1 MIVNHKEDRIVD
13 AAEGA
18 AAIAIKPDTLRRW
31 ARRGLVP
38 SFKVRGALRFRLSD
52 LEALVVPRA
61 STGEDE
67 SRRQDTHRVT
77 IQRTREIG

>member
-1 MIVNHKEDRIVD
+1 MAVNDEDRLVS
-13 AAEGA
+13 AEVGA
-18 AAIAIKPDTLRRW
+18 LEIGVKADTLRRW

-61 STGEDE
+61 PRGEDE